1 METAQ
6 FRVEKI
12 SPSFWEVTFQNPPI
26 NLVDPQSITELNALL
41 ERAESDPHLTVV
53 VFVSADPDF
62 FIAHYD
68 IASDLGFLATAEA
81 SSSGGDSGLDPW
93 NAVLARLARAP
104 LLTIAALRGRARGA
118 GSEFALACDLRF
130 ASREKA
136 VLGQFEVGGGAVPG
150 GGPMARLSRLVGRGR
165 ALEIVIGADDFS
177 ADLAERYGYVNRA
190 VPDAEFEDFV
200 REFALRV
207 AGFEKPA
214 VVTAKGFVDV
224 ATLPGDAELAPGM
237 GAFFDSVGR
246 PETQARAMAMFQAGL
261 QTRSDTE
268 LRLGDFVAKYK
279 PAS

>member
-1 METAQ
+1 MENAQ
-6 FRVEKI
+6 FRVEKV
-12 SPSFWEVTFQNPPI
+12 SASFWEVSFQNPPI

-41 ERAESDPHLTVV
+41 GQAESDPHLTVM

-68 IASDLGFLATAEA
+68 IASDLGFLAAA
-81 SSSGGDSGLDPW
+81 KPSAGGLDPW
-93 NAVLARLARAP
+93 NAVLARLARVP
-104 LLTIAALRGRARGA
+104 FLTIAALRGRARGA

-136 VLGQFEVGGGAVPG
+136 ILGQFEVGGGAVPG

-190 VPDAEFEDFV
+190 VPDAEFEGFV
-200 REFALRV
+200 RHFALRV

-261 QTRSDTE
+261 QTRSDVE
-268 LRLGDFVAKYK
+268 LHLGEFVAKYK
-279 PAS
+279 PVN